1 MPRSGEM
8 IGRDAEL
15 ASITR
20 CLGTGSSGCAG
31 LLLVGEAGIGK
42 STVWSA
48 ALEAAVSRSITVL
61 ACRCAQTEATLSFSA
76 LGDLLGPVMDDAAAL
91 LPAPQARAL
100 EIALL
105 RADPTDAALD
115 IRAVCLGFLSAVRQ
129 LSRSASVLLAI
140 DDIQW
145 LDAATAQILEFT
157 LRRLASEPV
166 ALLASLRSPHDG
178 DLPLDL
184 SDAMLPGGLARL
196 PVGPLASGA
205 ITKILHD
212 QAGASMSRP
221 LLWRIFQASGGNPFY
236 ALELARELQAH
247 GAELAA
253 GEPLPVPAGLTRLV
267 EARLAGLPAATR
279 ELLLLAAA
287 APHTTIALLA
297 QACPGQQVVSSLQP
311 ALDRGIAE
319 ISGGGAIRF
328 AHPLWAS
335 AAYSAAAAGARQQ
348 AHLRLA
354 AVTSDAEARA
364 RHYALAA
371 ERPSEQVAAALSHA
385 ASRARA
391 RGAAQAAAECAALAA
406 RLTPGIEQQW
416 QRRIEAADYLFH
428 AGDATGACAQLE
440 ALIAELPPGP
450 VRARARVGV
459 GRIRTYDAGTQAA
472 VSVLEP
478 ALEDA
483 REEPLLRAEIHQ
495 MMAWNCDFDLSEG
508 RRHADAAI
516 VLLESADAPGQ
527 LAGALGAKLW
537 LDFLLGD
544 GLKLELAGR
553 ASVLERQARA
563 TRAVEGVE
571 LPLGALLKSADQLD
585 EARDKLESVLR
596 AVEREQDESS
606 RFEVVLELGHLE
618 CLAGRWPLAERYAAD
633 AAEFVELTG
642 QEELRPAVLGL
653 GGLVDALLGRL
664 DASRAKA
671 AEGLRLAEASRSTW
685 FALMTL
691 PVLGFAELSAG
702 EPALAVAHLA
712 RADEVCER
720 IGLRE
725 PGRFRLHADYVEA
738 LIACGELD
746 RAAEVLGRF
755 TERGRAIGRL
765 WAMATAAR
773 CSGLLL
779 AAAGDL
785 PAAVAQV
792 EIALHH
798 HEQLPM
804 PFELARTL
812 LAGGQV
818 HRRAR
823 HKHDARDMLVRAE
836 SMFGSLGAATWAG
849 HAREGLSRLGL
860 RPPAPFEL
868 TATER
873 QVAELAAAGLKN
885 REIAERMFIST
896 RTAEA
901 NLSRVYRKLGVR
913 SKAELARDFGARALR
928 APR

>member
-1 MPRSGEM
+1 MPRSGEV

-15 ASITR
+15 ASIAERLSTI
-20 CLGTGSSGCAG
+20 SSGCVG

-48 ALEAAVSRSITVL
+48 ALEAAVSRSVTIL

-76 LGDLLGPVMDDAAAL
+76 LGDLLGPVLDDAAAL
-91 LPAPQARAL
+91 LPAPQTRAL

-115 IRAVCLGFLSAVRQ
+115 TRAVCLGFLSAVRQ

-145 LDAATAQILEFT
+145 LDAATAQVLEFA
-157 LRRLASEPV
+157 LRRLVSEPV
-166 ALLASLRSPHDG
+166 ALLASMRSPQDG

-184 SDAMLPGGLARL
+184 NDAMLAGGLVRL
-196 PVGPLASGA
+196 PVGPLAAGA

-221 LLWRIFQASGGNPFY
+221 LVWRIFQASGGNPFY

-247 GAELAA
+247 GAEPAA
-253 GEPLPVPAGLTRLV
+253 GEPLPVPAGLARLV
-267 EARLAGLPAATR
+267 EARFAGLPAATR

-287 APHTTIALLA
+287 APHPTIALLA
-297 QACPGQQVVSSLQP
+297 EACPGQQIVPSLQA

-319 ISGGGAIRF
+319 ISGGAIRF

-364 RHYALAA
+364 RHFALAA
-371 ERPSEQVAAALSHA
+371 ERPSEEVAVALSQA

-391 RGAAQAAAECAALAA
+391 RGAAQSAAECAALAA
-406 RLTPGIEQQW
+406 RLTPGTEQQW
-416 QRRIEAADYLFH
+416 RRRIEAADYLFH
-428 AGDATGACAQLE
+428 AGDAISACAQLE

-450 VRARARVGV
+450 VRAQARVGV
-459 GRIRTYDAGTQAA
+459 GRIRMYDAGTQAA
-472 VSVLEP
+472 ISVLEP

-483 REEPLLRAEIHQ
+483 REEPLLRAEIHH
-495 MMAWNCDFDLSEG
+495 MMAWNCDHDLSEG
-508 RRHADAAI
+508 RRHADAA
-516 VLLESADAPGQ
+516 VALLEAADAPGR

-537 LDFLLGD
+537 FGFLLGE
-544 GLKLELAGR
+544 GLKLDLAER
-553 ASVLERQARA
+553 AAALERQARA

-571 LPLGALLKSADQLD
+571 LPLGALLKSADRLD
-585 EARDKLESVLR
+585 EARAKLEGVLE
-596 AVEREQDESS
+596 AAAREQDESS

-618 CLAGRWPLAERYAAD
+618 CLAGRWPLAERYAAE

-664 DASRAKA
+664 DDARAKA

-702 EPALAVAHLA
+702 QPAQAAAHLA

-746 RAAEVLGRF
+746 GAAEVLGRF
-755 TERGRAIGRL
+755 TERGHAIGRP

-779 AAAGDL
+779 AARGDL

-792 EIALHH
+792 EIALRH

-812 LAGGQV
+812 LVGGQV

-823 HKHDARDMLVRAE
+823 HKHDARDMLARAE

-849 HAREGLSRLGL
+849 RAREGLSRLGI
-860 RPPAPFEL
+860 RPPAPLEL

-873 QVAELAAAGLKN
+873 QVAELAAAGLTN
-885 REIAERMFIST
+885 REIAERMFISL
-896 RTAEA
+896 RTTES

-913 SKAELARDFGARALR
+913 SRAELARDFGARALQ
-928 APR
+928 A

>member
-1 MPRSGEM
+1 MPRSGDV

-15 ASITR
+15 ASIAERLATI
-20 CLGTGSSGCAG
+20 SGGCTG

-48 ALEAAVSRSITVL
+48 ALEAAVSRSVSVL
-61 ACRCAQTEATLSFSA
+61 ACRCAQTEAALSFSA
-76 LGDLLGPVMDDAAAL
+76 LGDLLRPVLDDPAVV
-91 LPAPQARAL
+91 LPAPQAQAL

-105 RADPTDAALD
+105 RTDPVGAALD
-115 IRAVCLGFLSAVRQ
+115 TRAVCLGFLSAVRQ
-129 LSRSASVLLAI
+129 LSGSASVLLAI

-145 LDAATAQILEFT
+145 LDAATAQVLEFA

-166 ALLASLRSPHDG
+166 VFLASLRSPQQG
-178 DLPLDL
+178 DLPMDLD
-184 SDAMLPGGLARL
+184 DAMLAGGLTRL

-205 ITKILHD
+205 IAKILRD

-221 LLWRIFQASGGNPFY
+221 LVWRIFQASGGNPFY

-247 GAELAA
+247 GAAPAA
-253 GEPLPVPAGLTRLV
+253 GEPLPVPAGLARLV
-267 EARLAGLPAATR
+267 EARLEGLPAATR

-287 APHTTIALLA
+287 APHPTVALLA
-297 QACPGQQVVSSLQP
+297 EACPGQQVVHSLQP
-311 ALDRGIAE
+311 ALDRKIAE
-319 ISGGGAIRF
+319 ISGGGSIRF

-354 AVTSDAEARA
+354 AVTPDAEARA

-371 ERPSEQVAAALSHA
+371 ERPSEDVAAALSLA
-385 ASRARA
+385 ASTARA

-406 RLTPGIEQQW
+406 RLTPGGEQQLR
-416 QRRIEAADYLFH
+416 RRIEAADYLFR
-428 AGDATGACAQLE
+428 AGDATGACRQLE
-440 ALIAELPPGP
+440 ALVAELPPGP
-450 VRARARVGV
+450 VRAQARLGV
-459 GRIRTYDAGTQAA
+459 GRIRMYDAGNQAA
-472 VSVLEP
+472 ISVLAP

-495 MMAWNCDFDLSEG
+495 MMAWICDFDLSEA

-516 VLLESADAPGQ
+516 ALLESADAPGQ

-537 LDFLLGD
+537 FDFLLGD
-544 GLKLELAGR
+544 GLKLDLARR
-553 ASVLERQARA
+553 AAALERQARA

-571 LPLGALLKSADQLD
+571 LPLGALLKSADRLD
-585 EARDKLESVLR
+585 EARDKLEGVLAA
-596 AVEREQDESS
+596 AVREQDESS
-606 RFEVVLELGHLE
+606 KFEVVLELGHLE
-618 CLAGRWPLAERYAAD
+618 CLAGRWPLAERYVSE

-653 GGLVDALLGRL
+653 GGLLDALLGRL
-664 DASRAKA
+664 DSARAKA

-702 EPALAVAHLA
+702 QPAPAAAYLA

-738 LIACGELD
+738 LIECGELD
-746 RAAEVLGRF
+746 RAAVVLGRF
-755 TERGRAIGRL
+755 AERGHAIGRP

-773 CSGLLL
+773 CSGLML
-779 AAAGDL
+779 AAQGDL
-785 PAAVAQV
+785 PAALAQI

-812 LAGGQV
+812 LMGGQM

-823 HKHDARDMLVRAE
+823 HRRDARDMLAAAD
-836 SMFGSLGAATWAG
+836 SLFTSLGAATWAAR
-849 HAREGLSRLGL
+849 AREGLSRLGI
-860 RPPAPFEL
+860 RPAAPLEL

-873 QVAELAAAGLKN
+873 RVADLAAAGLTN
-885 REIAERMFIST
+885 REIAERMFISL
-896 RTAEA
+896 RTVEA
-901 NLSRVYRKLGVR
+901 NLSRIYRKLGIR
-913 SKAELARDFGARALR
+913 SRAELARDFGAGARGA
-928 APR
+928 